1 MNQRYQIP
9 MELLKEY
16 EERDLQKKSACDQAK
31 AYDDGD
37 LLWLSRWL
45 TLQEAGFLKEERTRY
60 IGLWEKEEKEQRL
73 AMLEEK
79 RHALLEEIH
88 KKEEQLNHLDYLRHE
103 TRQESRR

>member
-37 LLWLSRWL
+37 LLWLSRWM
-45 TLQEAGFLKEERTRY
+45 TLQKAGFHK
-60 IGLWEKEEKEQRL
+60 
-73 AMLEEK
+73 MK
-79 RHALLEEIH
+79 RHGISAYGKG
-88 KKEEQLNHLDYLRHE
+88 KKGNSGWRCWKNSD
-103 TRQESRR
+103 TRC